1 MTSVSR
7 DVIDEGGQAIIELP
21 DATHELGVPAEP
33 AGGMCL

>member
-7 DVIDEGGQAIIELP
+7 DVIDEGGQGIIALP
-21 DATHELGVPAEP
+21 DAMQELGVLSEP